1 MTIVS
6 SKVIIKWH
14 GSNKDH
20 YIEKG
25 YKFTKIGDEFK
36 VDVKDLLFSSNVSVE
51 FICDYCN
58 GENQKTDESKY
69 KNYCDLIISR
79 KTIEKDCC
87 KNRECINKKTDEATK
102 KRGIKNGSSL
112 LEKFPKIASQWN
124 YNKNDLTPSDYSYGS
139 KKIVWW
145 ICDKGHEWDMA
156 IKTRT
161 QKKYPSGCPYC
172 SGRRISLDNCLAT
185 VNPEIAAEWH
195 PTKNGTLT
203 PYDIAP
209 SSNQSVWW
217 KCSANSNH
225 EWNTYVC
232 SRTNMH
238 SGCPFCSGKK
248 VCEDNSLLV
257 LEPKLSM
264 EWNYKK
270 NGNLKPSDVTRYSGK
285 KVWWKCTKGHEWKCS
300 VVSRTK
306 GNGCPIC
313 SESKG
318 EKQIRKWLEN
328 NQIKFEPQK
337 EFDGLLGLGGGNL
350 SYDFY
355 LPNQNLLIEYQGEF
369 HDGSGG
375 KYTSIKIAKQREH
388 DKRKCEYA
396 KQKNIDLLEIW
407 YYDFDNIES
416 ILLNNLI

>member
-1 MTIVS
+1 MNNDDVFCAECGKQSTAPKTVTNVGTTKTVASIS
-6 SKVIIKWH
+6 TSK
-14 GSNKDH
+14 
-20 YIEKG
+20 
-25 YKFTKIGDEFK
+25 TA
-36 VDVKDLLFSSNVSVE
+36 
-51 FICDYCN
+51 
-58 GENQKTDESKY
+58 TD
-69 KNYCDLIISR
+69 
-79 KTIEKDCC
+79 
-87 KNRECINKKTDEATK
+87 
-102 KRGIKNGSSL
+102 
-112 LEKFPKIASQWN
+112 IASPTVLSTGQTRIT
-124 YNKNDLTPSDYSYGS
+124 KAQSEKLSEAE
-139 KKIVWW
+139 KKI
-145 ICDKGHEWDMA
+145 I
-156 IKTRT
+156 
-161 QKKYPSGCPYC
+161 
-172 SGRRISLDNCLAT
+172 
-185 VNPEIAAEWH
+185 
-195 PTKNGTLT
+195 
-203 PYDIAP
+203 
-209 SSNQSVWW
+209 
-217 KCSANSNH
+217 
-225 EWNTYVC
+225 
-232 SRTNMH
+232 
-238 SGCPFCSGKK
+238 
-248 VCEDNSLLV
+248 
-257 LEPKLSM
+257 PKL
-264 EWNYKK
+264 KK
-270 NGNLKPSDVTRYSGK
+270 DEDFILYDNERNLFFMQRDNWSRIEVIKPSDVTRYSGK